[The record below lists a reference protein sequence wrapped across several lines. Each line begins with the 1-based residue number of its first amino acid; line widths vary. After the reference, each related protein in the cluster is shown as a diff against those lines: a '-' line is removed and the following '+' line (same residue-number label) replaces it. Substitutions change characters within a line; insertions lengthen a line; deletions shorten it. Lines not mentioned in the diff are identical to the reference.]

1 MYIYLHS
8 KQKTM
13 TIEEVLKTEKFES
26 EYQRLLCNI
35 MYTNGW
41 VVGLQQRFF
50 KDYDLTLQQYNILR
64 ILRGQ
69 KGKPLALNS
78 ITDRMIDR
86 MSNTSRIVDRLEKK
100 QLVTRKTCPSDRRQV
115 DVLITEQG
123 LKKLEEIDK
132 NTRSMEDGMN
142 NISQEKARQLNDLL
156 DELRNE

>member
-1 MYIYLHS
+1 
-8 KQKTM
+8 M
-13 TIEEVLKTEKFES
+13 TIEEALKTEKFES

-69 KGKPLALNS
+69 KGKPLPLNS
-78 ITDRMIDR
+78 ITERMIDR

-100 QLVTRKTCPSDRRQV
+100 SLVSRKTCPKDRRQV
-115 DVLITEQG
+115 DVLITEKG
-123 LKKLEEIDK
+123 LEKLEVIDK
-132 NTRSMEDGMN
+132 NTREMEEGMN
-142 NISQEKARQLNDLL
+142 QISEEKARKLNDLL
-156 DELRNE
+156 DEFRSE